1 MIGRKLTLLV
11 GSLLVGLTMSLAGR
25 AATPA
30 VSADEAY
37 AIGLEAY
44 IYVYPLVMMDVTRR
58 VMTNVPPG
66 VKAGMGPMNQL
77 SHMRTYPDANF
88 REVIRPNFD
97 TLYSVGWLDLAQG
110 PVVVT
115 APDTAG
121 RYYLLPMLDMWT
133 EVFAVPGKRTSGTA
147 AGNFAVVPPGW
158 SGTLPEGVQRIDCP
172 TQYAWIIGRTQTNGP
187 ADYDA
192 VHKVQDGYRLTPLAS
207 LNKPVQAPPFSP
219 DPSVD
224 MKTEPPRQVNTLP
237 AAKYFAYAA
246 DLMRTNPPHV
256 TDWSIIARMKRIG
269 LEPGKSFDA
278 AKLPADVAAALER
291 AAHDGLALMQAK
303 VPTIARVENGWQMNT
318 DTMGVYGNYYLK
330 RAVIAMIA
338 LGANLPEDAVYPLLL
353 SDADG
358 KPLVGE
364 QKYVVHFAKGQT
376 PPAGA
381 FWSLTMYDAQGFP
394 VANPISRYA
403 IGDRDPLQF
412 NADGSLDIYIQHDSP
427 GPGKESN
434 WLPAPA
440 TGELSVAMRIYAP
453 RLEVLDGRWNPP
465 PVRRQP

>member
-11 GSLLVGLTMSLAGR
+11 GSLLIGLTMSLAGR

-115 APDTAG
+115 VPDTAG

-147 AGNFAVVPPGW
+147 AGRFAVVPPGW

-172 TQYAWIIGRTQTNGP
+172 TQYTWIIGRTQTNGP

-207 LNKPVQAPPFSP
+207 LNKPVKAPPFSP

-224 MKTEPPRQVNTLP
+224 MKTEPPRQVDTLP

-278 AKLPADVAAALER
+278 AKLPADAAAALER

-427 GPGKESN
+427 GPGKDSN

-465 PVRRQP
+465 PVNRQP